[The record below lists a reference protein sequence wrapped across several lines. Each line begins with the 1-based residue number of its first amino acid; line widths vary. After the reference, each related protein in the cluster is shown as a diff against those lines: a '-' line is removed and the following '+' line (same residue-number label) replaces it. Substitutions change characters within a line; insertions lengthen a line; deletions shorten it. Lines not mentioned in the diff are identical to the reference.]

1 MEAQRLMEH
10 GVQVRQPRKMILGDH
25 RVLSAH
31 LLDLLVETVLT
42 RATTEKS
49 RVSNCIMQENVER

>member
-1 MEAQRLMEH
+1 
-10 GVQVRQPRKMILGDH
+10 MILGDH

-49 RVSNCIMQENVER
+49 GVSNCIMQENVER